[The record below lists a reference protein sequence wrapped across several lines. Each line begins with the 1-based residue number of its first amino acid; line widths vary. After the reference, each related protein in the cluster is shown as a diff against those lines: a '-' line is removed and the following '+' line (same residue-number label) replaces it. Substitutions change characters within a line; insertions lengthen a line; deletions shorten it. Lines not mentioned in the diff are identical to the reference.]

1 MFTISTPF
9 LKKKYTFFDPKR
21 KLDFRVER
29 KNKEMSR
36 KSINVEKVER
46 VEMETSMDNTF
57 QNCVIK
63 GKEKNLIVEDS
74 IIEGRISS
82 LGKTNSY
89 S

>member
-1 MFTISTPF
+1 MFSLSTPS
-9 LKKKYTFFDPKR
+9 LKKKHTFFDPER
-21 KLDFRVER
+21 KPDFRVER

-36 KSINVEKVER
+36 KSKNVEKVER
-46 VEMETSMDNTF
+46 AEMETSMDNTF

-63 GKEKNLIVEDS
+63 GKEKNLIGEDS

-82 LGKTNSY
+82 LGKTNGY